1 MRSDKLA
8 AGFTVS
14 DLCARWRIGADKIRL
29 LIRTGRLKAIN
40 TAMSDCGKPRFVILP
55 EEVTRFETARSATP
69 PPRKRRRRNMKIVDF
84 YPD

>member
-1 MRSDKLA
+1 
-8 AGFTVS
+8 
-14 DLCARWRIGADKIRL
+14 
-29 LIRTGRLKAIN
+29 
-40 TAMSDCGKPRFVILP
+40 MSDCGKPRFVILP